1 MGEDAAG
8 AQVPP
13 PPAQGLQVSG
23 GGGLMPPG
31 AGGLKPPGG
40 LMPPPRLGPP
50 KKLGE
55 ERQPEKS
62 SLSVPSP
69 GGLFPLPNSQQL
81 QSAPVQVTRATR
93 LASRKGSP
101 SWTGSGSPSRARISQ
116 EWAVLA

>member
-1 MGEDAAG
+1 M
-8 AQVPP
+8 PP

-62 SLSVPSP
+62 SLRDFCKTKSY
-69 GGLFPLPNSQQL
+69 LKAFL
-81 QSAPVQVTRATR
+81 
-93 LASRKGSP
+93 
-101 SWTGSGSPSRARISQ
+101 
-116 EWAVLA
+116 

>member
-1 MGEDAAG
+1 M
-8 AQVPP
+8 P

-23 GGGLMPPG
+23 GGGLMPPGAGGLKPPGGLMPPG

-62 SLSVPSP
+62 SLRDFCKTKSY
-69 GGLFPLPNSQQL
+69 LKAFL
-81 QSAPVQVTRATR
+81 
-93 LASRKGSP
+93 
-101 SWTGSGSPSRARISQ
+101 
-116 EWAVLA
+116 